1 MVVIKV
7 FVNWVTSAHLLGAG
21 PMLNIVHL
29 ASQGVVLT
37 NSIGIPSTV
46 RNARCVGRPQICSIR
61 ASRMRAGAWEPDAA
75 FSLSSAI
82 GHA

>member
-7 FVNWVTSAHLLGAG
+7 FVNWVTYADLLGAG
-21 PMLNIVHL
+21 PMLNIAHL

-46 RNARCVGRPQICSIR
+46 RNARCVG
-61 ASRMRAGAWEPDAA
+61 
-75 FSLSSAI
+75 
-82 GHA
+82 